1 MEMTRAQGGTLAAI
15 GGQTRVANPEGRT
28 MIALGGRLD
37 IRTLG
42 FICSVALLTI
52 ANAPAQAQT
61 AEEQERGFRRE
72 AMEQALQ
79 TKQQFDLY
87 GLHFD
92 SNKAT
97 IQPESKQL
105 LDEIATALKNFPD
118 WRLRIVGHT
127 DASGN
132 PEHNLHLS
140 LERALAVEAALVERG
155 IDSQRLIP
163 AGLGESRPITSNATP
178 EGRALNRRV
187 ELDRVTDSAEAKQ
200 RLKAMSDFLAAQ
212 KSLSVDFD
220 TVFEV
225 VTPTD
230 QKLGLASSGTATLV
244 RPDKIRVARSGGFA
258 DFEILSDGKALT
270 LLGKNA
276 NLYTQIAAPGTVD
289 QLIDDLR
296 DKYKR
301 PLPGADLLLTDLYA
315 GLMEDVFDSKDLG
328 SGVVNGVECDTFA
341 FRKNEVDWQI
351 WIAQGE
357 RPYPCRFVVTSKLAN
372 GDPQYTIQFRDWKFG
387 SDVAADDFAFKNAT
401 GAKQVELK
409 DVQERLSDLP
419 ENFKMGAAK

>member
-1 MEMTRAQGGTLAAI
+1 
-15 GGQTRVANPEGRT
+15 
-28 MIALGGRLD
+28 MITSGGRPN
-37 IRTLG
+37 IRALG
-42 FICSVALLTI
+42 FICGVALLTL
-52 ANAPAQAQT
+52 ANAPAWAQT
-61 AEEQERGFRRE
+61 AEEQERSFRRE

-97 IQPESKQL
+97 IQPESKSL

-132 PEHNLHLS
+132 AEKNLHLS
-140 LERALAVEAALVERG
+140 LERALAIEAALVERG

-225 VTPTD
+225 VTPND

-258 DFEILSDGKALT
+258 DFEILYDGKALT

-276 NLYTQIAAPGTVD
+276 NLYTQIDAPGTVD
-289 QLIDDLR
+289 QLIDALR

-301 PLPGADLLLTDLYA
+301 PLPGADLLLTNSYD

-357 RPYPCRFVVTSKLAN
+357 HPYPCRFVVTSKLAN

-401 GAKQVELK
+401 GAKQVELT
-409 DVQERLSDLP
+409 DVQEKLSDLP